1 MVGGCVTAASFP
13 ARKLRPPRR
22 LVEGG
27 APAGL
32 LYGGLHGR
40 PPFNAPDL
48 KITKQR
54 TFDTW
59 RLSLYLEV
67 LNVYDGKSPEDVT
80 LGGLPRA
87 RLRARAAAVSAVGA
101 ARRFLK
107 ERT

>member
-40 PPFNAPDL
+40 PPFNALDL

-67 LNVYDGKSPEDVT
+67 LDVYDSRSPEDVT
-80 LGGLPRA
+80 HSADYRERAYARGLPPFPLLG
-87 RLRARAAAVSAVGA
+87 LRGD
-101 ARRFLK
+101 F
-107 ERT
+107 